1 MGSLW
6 VALGAALLHLGAN
19 LLEDAPVRLAYLAL
33 SGACLTMAAFVTYG
47 LAGHLRHV
55 HRRSEPGSESDSE
68 GGDEA
73 APAAW
78 HFFQPF
84 KGGGWFVATQALGWA
99 LYSAG
104 LSLIIYL
111 MAHSAIGI
119 VHSAQR
125 FAQTAGIF
133 MVFSHLVR
141 LKEVDEREGGC
152 KMEFWTRIVEEDPS
166 QSWDKHTPFRHLC
179 TSRIAPSHR

>member
-141 LKEVDEREGGC
+141 LKEVERRGGVHG
-152 KMEFWTRIVEEDPS
+152 FLD
-166 QSWDKHTPFRHLC
+166 
-179 TSRIAPSHR
+179 